1 MYETSNFEKKRKN
14 IMQTDDT
21 NKKIQFNTHN
31 KQEDKPSH
39 TAEHL
44 LNQTMIRL
52 MGCERAIEAHIEA
65 KKSKMDFALQT
76 EPTPEQITQIENK
89 MNEVI
94 AQNLPISME
103 YTTQTEARNKYNLQ
117 RLPDD
122 ATEQIRIVHIG
133 DYDACPCIGLHVQ
146 NTSEIGQFKIISS
159 NFDNGIWR
167 VRWKL
172 V

>member
-1 MYETSNFEKKRKN
+1 
-14 IMQTDDT
+14 MQTDDT

-52 MGCERAIEAHIEA
+52 MECERAIKAHIEA

-89 MNEVI
+89 MNEIKTHLNWSKKVI
-94 AQNLPISME
+94 LRSKIFGVLNEERIFTDLFPKNENL
-103 YTTQTEARNKYNLQ
+103 
-117 RLPDD
+117 
-122 ATEQIRIVHIG
+122 
-133 DYDACPCIGLHVQ
+133 
-146 NTSEIGQFKIISS
+146 
-159 NFDNGIWR
+159 
-167 VRWKL
+167 
-172 V
+172 